1 MMSRLQMGLIWIIIF
16 CAITFLCFVTM
27 PKAQELEIKNP
38 KSFLMERI
46 PLFEG
51 FSATRYGDFVTKG
64 CILQGYGRCVNN
76 MKTPATISKATA
88 DKWLAADLIKC
99 EKKLDTHL
107 PWWRNASVVRQ
118 AALLDMTYNMGID
131 KLKTFKQFL
140 HHMKNQNYFQASKCL
155 DGSRWS
161 KQVGVRSR
169 EIRHAIKHDKW
180 IAMKK

>member
-1 MMSRLQMGLIWIIIF
+1 MSKSQLYCIWFIIF
-16 CAITFLCFVTM
+16 SAISFMCFASVIH
-27 PKAQELEIKNP
+27 AEELQITCP

-51 FSATRYGDFVTKG
+51 FSATRYGDRVTKG
-64 CILQGYGRCVNN
+64 CVLQGYGRCVNN
-76 MKTPATISKATA
+76 IKTPATISKATA
-88 DKWLAADLIKC
+88 NKWLAADLIKC
-99 EKKLDTHL
+99 EAKLDAHM
-107 PWWRNASVVRQ
+107 PWWRNVSVVRQ

-140 HHMKNQNYFQASKCL
+140 HHMQNKNYALASRSL
-155 DGSRWS
+155 TNSRWA

-169 EIRHAIKHDKW
+169 EIRHAIKHDRW

>member
-1 MMSRLQMGLIWIIIF
+1 MLNKIQMSFIWVLIF
-16 CAITFLCFVTM
+16 CAISMLCFISISH
-27 PKAQELEIKNP
+27 AQELNIKDP

-51 FSATRYGDFVTKG
+51 FSATRYGDSVTKG

-76 MKTPATISKATA
+76 MKTPATISKSTA
-88 DKWLAADLIKC
+88 NKWLAADLIKC

-107 PWWRNASVVRQ
+107 PWWRNASIVRR

-140 HHMKNQNYFQASKCL
+140 RHMQNQNYALASKSL
-155 DGSRWS
+155 TDSRWA

-180 IAMKK
+180 VAMKK